1 MMIIN
6 RILSRVLGILSL
18 SLITATAAKALRT
31 PGLPPHIRTAALV
44 LGAAGWMQVRKAH
57 LVLLK
62 LDLIIMI
69 HLALVLWSYIFD
81 AALFNS
87 K

>member
-6 RILSRVLGILSL
+6 RIISRVLGILSL

-44 LGAAGWMQVRKAH
+44 LGAAGWMQVREAH
-57 LVLLK
+57 LISRFK
-62 LDLIIMI
+62 LDFLKM
-69 HLALVLWSYIFD
+69 LTLTVLTIY
-81 AALFNS
+81 
-87 K
+87 